1 MASTQFA
8 VLSIFALLLP
18 SIALATQHIVG
29 DEQGWTTN
37 FDYQAWAASK
47 VFRVGDSLLFKY
59 TAPNHNVIRANQTEF
74 QQCIKSEANQVLT
87 TGSDIID
94 LKSLGKKWYICGVKD
109 HCSNLKMKLAINVID
124 AWAPAPAPTTP
135 APPPPTSSAFSI
147 KASSV
152 SQILSTVGLAAIVTL
167 AAF

>member
-8 VLSIFALLLP
+8 ILAVFTLLLP

-59 TAPNHNVIRANQTEF
+59 MVPNHNVIRANQTEF
-74 QQCIKSEANQVLT
+74 QQCIKSEANQALT
-87 TGSDIID
+87 SGNDIID
-94 LKSLGKKWYICGVKD
+94 LKSPGKKWYICGVKE
-109 HCSNLKMKLAINVID
+109 HSSNFKMKLAINVID
-124 AWAPAPAPTTP
+124 AWAPAPAPTAP
-135 APPPPTSSAFSI
+135 AIHAPIYS
-147 KASSV
+147 
-152 SQILSTVGLAAIVTL
+152 G
-167 AAF
+167 